1 MSYAKNEIHYK
12 LDQSKFDEKSFLEDL
27 SIQNF
32 DKSDNPNDRFADLLW
47 KYEATVKRHMPL
59 KKMNNKEIKLK
70 NKPWITKEILKKI
83 KIRNNIF
90 AQKKKDPYNVYLKS
104 VYNRFRNSVKN
115 DIKVSKKEYYDRY
128 FENCKNNMKKTWAGI
143 NDLIRSSHKIAHITQ
158 IRHNNETINDPKMMA
173 DAFNNFFASVGPNT
187 DSEIPKTP
195 KSPLDFLK
203 NRVATN
209 FSFKVT
215 SVHEIMTIVL
225 QLDEKKSSGPSDV
238 PLNVLRIA
246 REIIVPHLVSI
257 FNLSFKTGIFPDL
270 MKLAKVIPIFKVG
283 SKDSITNYRPISL
296 LSIFSK
302 FFEKLAHKQ
311 LNDFLILNSI
321 FYVSQFGFQKGRS
334 TSHSLIEIVENIRDC
349 MDNKMYGCGIFIDLK
364 KAFDTVNHDI
374 LIKKL
379 EHYGVRGKSLEWF
392 ASYLKGRSQY
402 TFCNNSS
409 SEIKSISCGVPQGS
423 VLGPLLFL
431 IYINDLPNISN
442 KLKFYLFADDTN
454 IFYQSPNL
462 DNLQNILNREL
473 KKLSLWLNAN
483 RLALNISKTNFVIF
497 AAKNKPLKN
506 VTLLL
511 NKKAIQQT
519 NYVKYLGILID
530 SRLTFK
536 DHTLAVSK
544 KLARITGA
552 MCRIR
557 NNVNDKTLNM
567 IYNSLIYPHLLYG
580 ISIWGNAD
588 NVFLKPL
595 LTLQK
600 KAVRTISNKFK
611 NIHTVFKLPGN
622 PDIFWLVDS
631 FVKEPSSPIF
641 KSLNILKIYDIFN
654 IETLKFVYDSLNKVN
669 PSQFHEYYHLPL
681 NIQNTA
687 ANRMGHLNIPQGRT
701 LTYGLKSIKHTGGKL
716 WNDIPVIIRNS
727 SSKKLF
733 NKLLKKHF
741 ISTYS

>member
-1 MSYAKNEIHYK
+1 MAIFAKNLNAVERIDLKIQNKEYEGVWIELNNTGCKNTIIGCLYRHPHYNNIKNFKDYLKNCLAKIGKENKEVYITGDFNIDLLKYETNPKYREFYNFMTSNGYLPLITQPTRFSEDRQSLIDNIFTNSFCNESHSGNILIEFPDHLTQFVSVNKEVSYAKNEIHYK

-173 DAFNNFFASVGPNT
+173 DAFNNFFANVGPNT

-302 FFEKLAHKQ
+302 IFEKLAHKQ

-379 EHYGVRGKSLEWF
+379 EHYGVRGKSLDWF
-392 ASYLKGRSQY
+392 ASYLKGRAQY
-402 TFCNNSS
+402 TF
-409 SEIKSISCGVPQGS
+409 
-423 VLGPLLFL
+423 L
-431 IYINDLPNISN
+431 
-442 KLKFYLFADDTN
+442 
-454 IFYQSPNL
+454 
-462 DNLQNILNREL
+462 
-473 KKLSLWLNAN
+473 
-483 RLALNISKTNFVIF
+483 
-497 AAKNKPLKN
+497 
-506 VTLLL
+506 
-511 NKKAIQQT
+511 
-519 NYVKYLGILID
+519 
-530 SRLTFK
+530 
-536 DHTLAVSK
+536 
-544 KLARITGA
+544 
-552 MCRIR
+552 
-557 NNVNDKTLNM
+557 
-567 IYNSLIYPHLLYG
+567 
-580 ISIWGNAD
+580 
-588 NVFLKPL
+588 
-595 LTLQK
+595 
-600 KAVRTISNKFK
+600 
-611 NIHTVFKLPGN
+611 
-622 PDIFWLVDS
+622 
-631 FVKEPSSPIF
+631 
-641 KSLNILKIYDIFN
+641 
-654 IETLKFVYDSLNKVN
+654 
-669 PSQFHEYYHLPL
+669 
-681 NIQNTA
+681 
-687 ANRMGHLNIPQGRT
+687 
-701 LTYGLKSIKHTGGKL
+701 
-716 WNDIPVIIRNS
+716 
-727 SSKKLF
+727 
-733 NKLLKKHF
+733 
-741 ISTYS
+741 